1 MAKRKK
7 AKSKSRR
14 RRVGAA
20 GMNPNNPIV
29 KYGSMALGYLMGDKI
44 NAQVAKMVGD
54 KVDGKIIGAGEAGLG
69 AFLVFGGG
77 KKSMLKTIAGGVLL
91 GAGAKK
97 VMTEF
102 GIGGIGPYGRVPVVA
117 GAYGRVPVVAG
128 AKRIN
133 GYTPNNALN
142 GYTPNSSL
150 NGKMKVMGAI
160 HSGSG
165 SSVAQTAGS
174 DHMN

>member
-20 GMNPNNPIV
+20 GLNPNNPIV
-29 KYGSMALGYLMGDKI
+29 KYGSIALGYLMGDKI
-44 NAQVAKMVGD
+44 NAQVTKLAGD
-54 KVDGKIIGAGEAGLG
+54 KIDGKIVGGAEAGLG

-77 KKSMLKTIAGGVLL
+77 KKTMLKTVGGGILL

-133 GYTPNNALN
+133 GYSPNASLN
-142 GYTPNSSL
+142 GYTPNASL

-160 HSGSG
+160 NSGSG
-165 SSVAQTAGS
+165 
-174 DHMN
+174 DLMN

>member
-1 MAKRKK
+1 MAKRK
-7 AKSKSRR
+7 AKKKTGRR
-14 RRVGAA
+14 RKVGATL
-20 GMNPNNPIV
+20 NPNNPIV
-29 KYGSMALGYLMGDKI
+29 KYGSIALGYLMGDKI
-44 NAQVAKMVGD
+44 NAQVTKLAGD
-54 KVDGKIIGAGEAGLG
+54 KIDGKIVGAAEAGLG

-77 KKSMLKTIAGGVLL
+77 KKSMLKTVAGGVLL

-117 GAYGRVPVVAG
+117 GAYGKVPVVAG

-133 GYTPNNALN
+133 GYSPNASLN

-160 HSGSG
+160 NPGSG
-165 SSVAQTAGS
+165 SSVNQTAGS
-174 DHMN
+174 EMMN